1 MPTDIQPNGLLSQ
14 LVGLKAQKEAQQK
27 TDQIG
32 IWKSIVSDP
41 QYSDSQREMAAGNLK
56 ALAGDVLGG
65 GAGSGKSGRRQW
77 RQVGWWRG

>member
-32 IWKSIVSDP
+32 IWKSIVSGP
-41 QYSDSQREMAAGNLK
+41 AVQRQPA
-56 ALAGDVLGG
+56 
-65 GAGSGKSGRRQW
+65 
-77 RQVGWWRG
+77 